1 MSEATKKCQFRR
13 VGHGRFALLWLTL
26 SLVVFANLL
35 AFSVLAKDAVQGFPF
50 PEFPVI
56 DKPVKQYTLA
66 TWNSRDGLPHNS
78 VNRITQTKD
87 GYLWL
92 ATWEGPVRFN
102 GREFQVFDDLAE
114 LQMEETGVI
123 DIQRDASG
131 YGVLAAGPRGG
142 ITHYRSGRWQA
153 LSSAPD
159 FVNETAT
166 TSSGEVW
173 AAASGAGVIRYLTDG
188 TVRQY
193 TVEDGLPDRFAFRVH
208 VLHGNSADNY
218 QVDPDY
224 FDDIW
229 IGTQRGVSRYLPET
243 DTFIRINHLPSEIYR
258 DVIRLQSGHIAAAS
272 ASGIY
277 FCTPDVEQ
285 CARYPE
291 QLEGVVTSLHQGMQ
305 GELWFGTF
313 AHGLGRISANGV
325 DYFTV
330 EHGLP
335 NQHVLDVFQDSEA
348 NIWVST
354 HGGLAQLRDAL
365 FTSFTRI
372 QGVQGNFIRAVQQA
386 HDGSIWIGSNEGLT
400 RVEGN
405 TLHPVI
411 PPEFESISALSIA
424 PYTDSAVLIGSY
436 TDGLVLLEN
445 EQVLAQF
452 GRAQGLSLPEVRAV
466 VYDPEQEL
474 VWAGSPEGLFAL
486 RLVDNEFRVVQKFN
500 ATNGLTAD
508 FVSALQLD
516 SHGQLWVGSITGLTR
531 LRETA
536 SGQWA
541 AESIELSQFTVAQNL
556 FAIDEYDGRVWF
568 ASDRGVLVHELET
581 ETWQWI
587 ARADGLPF
595 DKYFSVTFSEDESLW
610 LGSSRGI
617 VRIAAEQWRGFL
629 TGRLHSLSYTLFGS
643 TDGMVSNQINSGGP
657 SSLLD
662 QAGNLWFA
670 SAEGA
675 VRLDPRLLADHGIM
689 PPPVVIDGV
698 IVDGIPISTAA
709 EMPGRFT
716 RIGFRYSGLGYRMTR
731 QLQYRVQLRG
741 FDADWIRR
749 DQQTY
754 SEYTALPSGEYEF
767 IVQTRYPGSE
777 WSDSVSYSFTVA
789 ARFYEYPMFWSAV
802 VIGFIGFFYLLMH
815 ARLKSL
821 ERSKNELKRLVR
833 EQTKELQMLA
843 HEDTLTHMPNR
854 RAFDLHLKS
863 ALMKARKLD
872 QPLCLAILDLDHFKQ
887 INDAYLHA
895 AGDRVLIRVAKIIQ
909 ENIREQDYAARWGG
923 EEFAIVF
930 TNTTEKEALAICERI
945 RVAIERA
952 DYADIARGI
961 KPTLSAGLACRQGQE
976 DHSTLLVH
984 ADKALY
990 QAKENGRNQVCIY
1003 RRG

>member
-1 MSEATKKCQFRR
+1 MIQRR
-13 VGHGRFALLWLTL
+13 LTVIRRTL
-26 SLVVFANLL
+26 SLVVCGACC
-35 AFSVLAKDAVQGFPF
+35 AFSTLAQDAVHEFSLPIFPSI
-50 PEFPVI
+50 E
-56 DKPVKQYTLA
+56 KPVKQYTLT

-78 VNRITQTKD
+78 VNKITQTKD

-114 LQMEETGVI
+114 LEMEESGVI
-123 DIQRDASG
+123 DIQRDMSG

-142 ITHYRSGRWQA
+142 ITHYRNGRWQA
-153 LSSAPD
+153 LPSAPD

-166 TSSGEVW
+166 TSTGEVW

-193 TVEDGLPDRFAFRVH
+193 TVNDGLPDGFAYRVH
-208 VLHGNSADNY
+208 VLHRNSADNY
-218 QVDPDY
+218 QVDRGFYDQV
-224 FDDIW
+224 W
-229 IGTQRGVSRYLPET
+229 IGSQRGVSRYVPET
-243 DTFIRINHLPSEIYR
+243 DEFVRINHLPPEIYR
-258 DVIRLQSGHIAAAS
+258 DIIRLQSGHIAAAS

-277 FCTPDVEQ
+277 FCTPDVQQ
-285 CARYPE
+285 CVRYPE

-335 NQHVLDVFQDSEA
+335 NQHVLDVFQDTEA
-348 NIWVST
+348 NLWVST

-372 QGVQGNFIRAVQQA
+372 QGVRGNFIRAVQEAQ
-386 HDGSIWIGSNEGLT
+386 DGSIWIGSNEGLT
-400 RVEGN
+400 QVEGSV
-405 TLHPVI
+405 LQPII
-411 PPEFESISALSIA
+411 PPDFESISALSIA
-424 PYTDSAVLIGSY
+424 PYKEAAVLIGSY

-445 EQVLAQF
+445 GRVLAQF
-452 GRAQGLSLPEVRAV
+452 GRKQGLSLPEVRAV
-466 VYDPEQEL
+466 VYDPIQDL
-474 VWAGSPEGLFAL
+474 IWAGSPEGLFAL
-486 RLVDNEFRVVQKFN
+486 RLVDNEFQIKQKFN
-500 ATNGLTAD
+500 IENGLTAD
-508 FVSALQLD
+508 FVSALKLD
-516 SHGQLWVGSITGLTR
+516 SRGQLWVGSITGLTR
-531 LRETA
+531 LRQTD
-536 SGQWA
+536 SNQWT
-541 AESIELSQFTVAQNL
+541 AESIDLSQFTVAQNL
-556 FAIDEYDGRVWF
+556 FAINEFDGRIWF
-568 ASDRGVLVHELET
+568 ASDRGVLVYELET
-581 ETWQWI
+581 ESWKVISRTN
-587 ARADGLPF
+587 GLPF
-595 DKYFSVTFSEDESLW
+595 DKYFSITFSQDASLW

-617 VRIAAEQWRGFL
+617 VRIESVQWRNFL
-629 TGRLHSLSYTLFGS
+629 AGQQRSLSYTLFGS

-657 SSLLD
+657 SSIRD
-662 QAGNLWFA
+662 QSGNLWFA

-675 VRLDPRLLADHGIM
+675 VRLDPQLLADHGIM

-698 IVDGIPISTAA
+698 IVDGIPVTYAG
-709 EMPGRFT
+709 EMPTRFT

-741 FDADWIRR
+741 FDTDWIRR

-767 IVQTRYPGSE
+767 VVQTRYPGSE

-789 ARFYEYPMFWSAV
+789 ARFYEYPLFWSALIIAL
-802 VIGFIGFFYLLMH
+802 IGFIYLFMH

-821 ERSKNELKRLVR
+821 ARSKHELQRLVR
-833 EQTKELQMLA
+833 EQTRELQMLA
-843 HEDTLTHMPNR
+843 HEDTLTHLPNR
-854 RAFDLHLKS
+854 RAFDLHLKN
-863 ALMKARKLD
+863 ALTKARKLEL
-872 QPLCLAILDLDHFKQ
+872 PLCLAILDLDHFKQ
-887 INDAYLHA
+887 INDVYLHA
-895 AGDRVLIRVAKIIQ
+895 AGDRVLIRVAKIIK

-945 RVAIERA
+945 RLAIENA
-952 DYADIARGI
+952 DYTDIARGI
-961 KPTLSAGLACRQGQE
+961 QPTLSAGLANRQGQE

-990 QAKENGRNQVCIY
+990 QAKEKGRNQVCIY
-1003 RRG
+1003 RRE